1 MKTMGRVFLLWH
13 SYDVGDGETEDKLLG
28 VYSSREA
35 AERRIVLARRL
46 PGFIDHPNDFEIS
59 EYELDRD
66 AWTEGFQR

>member
-1 MKTMGRVFLLWH
+1 MEKVFLLWH

-35 AERRIVLARRL
+35 AERRVQTAREL

-59 EYELDRD
+59 ENELDRD
-66 AWTEGFQR
+66 EWADGFQR